1 MKNSDYWKQRFTQL
15 ENAQNA
21 LAASSLT
28 DIEKQYRQAQKQI
41 EAQISTWYQRFA
53 KNNGI
58 TMAEARQWLTGKDLK
73 EFHWSVQD
81 YIQYGQDNAITGQ
94 WMQEL
99 ENASAK
105 FHISKLE
112 ALKIHTENSL
122 QVMFAQQQQTIS
134 GVMGDVFTSGYYHTA
149 YELQHGFNIGFD
161 IAAVDQ
167 SYLEKVLAKPWAVD
181 GYNFS
186 ERIWTNKSKLISE
199 LHGELSRGIMTGS
212 DPQKAI
218 DAIAAKMNT
227 SKSNAGRLVMTEE
240 AYFSSAA
247 QKKCF
252 DDLDVE
258 KYEIVATLDSHTSDI
273 CQSLDGQIFSMKDFE
288 AGVTAPPFHPNCRS
302 TTAPAFD
309 EDFGQIGERAARDEN
324 GETYYVPD
332 DMKYP
337 EWKKAF
343 VDGDKS
349 GFDAGTQM
357 GGATAYTHHKE
368 PEAPKPKKEYL
379 TEKKLKANIADADVQ
394 IENIHNQMD
403 QVLSPSGMTYED
415 VVQAGGID
423 AAYEDA
429 VAADKFYKVTDE
441 MQQIENKYGG
451 WYDLMSNG
459 TDEDL
464 IQYDKLSDEQ
474 NHLEV
479 DLKKQGYKVNGSGV
493 VEGISKEDAAAA
505 MVEKAQLEAL
515 QAQIE
520 PIEQQKAEWETKLQE
535 KLIAKQ
541 KKAIVKEQMQLETEK
556 AALEQKLAG
565 MDVKTYSGIWKDDV
579 TTADFAHLNIEGKK
593 KYYEGKFVTETD
605 PVLMQKYQDLYKQLQ
620 ELETEGQAYAD
631 VQAKIKQIET
641 KLNGLQTDLQKLQ
654 NGGIINQTVDDAFTQ
669 ARKDAALW
677 FDKDH
682 GGFHAADAY
691 FDPLAKTI
699 HNAAAKKEHNGFYT
713 YTQGSGGHNRP
724 LAGFRKPF
732 YDSTYGHSGWEQGY
746 YVGAKKVWINYE
758 GKGEAIRGLTTL
770 IEKSTYDQDVWLQS
784 GQGFATVEGIFGLP
798 YGTLQKMSDSQLQAL
813 IGREERIYQF
823 ISTAV
828 NEGGGGIFNSKP
840 MKLNIY
846 APKGS
851 QMLYASDVG
860 AFGKGENEMILQ
872 RGGMYKITKAYW
884 GIDNTDGGTRKL
896 FIDIE
901 LHPEAGYDLFQQD
914 PNEWTGS
921 MDMFK

>member
-122 QVMFAQQQQTIS
+122 QTMFAQQQQTIS

-161 IAAVDQ
+161 ISAVDQ

-186 ERIWTNKSKLISE
+186 DRIWTNKSKLISE

-379 TEKKLKANIADADVQ
+379 TEKKLKANIAAADVQ
-394 IENIHNQMD
+394 IEDIHNQMD

-441 MQQIENKYGG
+441 MQQIEDKYGS
-451 WYDLMSNG
+451 WSDLMSKG

-464 IQYDKLSDEQ
+464 IQYDKLSDDQ

-479 DLKKQGYKVNGSGV
+479 DLNKQGYKVNGSGV

-520 PIEQQKAEWETKLQE
+520 PIEQQKAEWEAKLQE

-541 KKAIVKEQMQLETEK
+541 KKAIVKEQMQLEAEK
-556 AALEQKLAG
+556 AALEQKLSA
-565 MDVKTYSGIWKDDV
+565 MDIKTYSGIWKDDV

-620 ELETEGQAYAD
+620 ELEMEGQAYAD
-631 VQAKIKQIET
+631 VQAKIKQIES
-641 KLNGLQTDLQKLQ
+641 KLNSLQADLQKLQ

-669 ARKDAALW
+669 ARKDAAMW
-677 FDKDH
+677 AKSTQEADKRLRVKC
-682 GGFHAADAY
+682 GEVWRAAPTSERLSIYD
-691 FDPLAKTI
+691 
-699 HNAAAKKEHNGFYT
+699 YT
-713 YTQGSGGHNRP
+713 SGSGKFNRP
-724 LAGFRKPF
+724 LSGF
-732 YDSTYGHSGWEQGY
+732 QGSWSNNK
-746 YVGAKKVWINYE
+746 GTGKVDLNYE
-758 GKGEAIRGLTTL
+758 GGYKHIQGTTKI
-770 IEKSTYDQDVWLQS
+770 IEKSTYDFDMW
-784 GQGFATVEGIFGLP
+784 
-798 YGTLQKMSDSQLQAL
+798 
-813 IGREERIYQF
+813 
-823 ISTAV
+823 
-828 NEGGGGIFNSKP
+828 
-840 MKLNIY
+840 
-846 APKGS
+846 
-851 QMLYASDVG
+851 
-860 AFGKGENEMILQ
+860 LQ
-872 RGGMYKITKAYW
+872 RGCGTEAIESFLNLPNGTLSRMTEAELQQFVGAENRIYSFLSTGVAKGKGFSGRVIMNVYAPEGTQMMYCEPFSAFGNGAGKAWDGISTQSHFGYESEMLIQRGAYYRITK
-884 GIDNTDGGTRKL
+884 IEKSGGTI
-896 FIDIE
+896 FMDVE
-901 LHPEAGYDLFQQD
+901 VHPEKGYEFVEDL
-914 PNEWTGS
+914 PGYTGT
-921 MDMFK
+921 K

>member
-73 EFHWSVQD
+73 EFHWSVQE

-94 WMQEL
+94 WMKEL

-122 QVMFAQQQQTIS
+122 QTMFAQQQQTIS

-186 ERIWTNKSKLISE
+186 DRIWTNKSKLISE

-212 DPQKAI
+212 DPQNAI

-379 TEKKLKANIADADVQ
+379 TEKKLKANIAAADVQ
-394 IENIHNQMD
+394 IEDIHNQMD

-441 MQQIENKYGG
+441 MQQIEDKYGS
-451 WYDLMSNG
+451 WSDLMSKG

-464 IQYDKLSDEQ
+464 IQYDKLSDDQ

-479 DLKKQGYKVNGSGV
+479 DLNKQGYKVNGSGV

-520 PIEQQKAEWETKLQE
+520 PIEQQKAEWEAKLQE

-541 KKAIVKEQMQLETEK
+541 KKAIVKEQMQLEAEK
-556 AALEQKLAG
+556 AALEQQLSA
-565 MDVKTYSGIWKDDV
+565 MDIKTYSGIWKDDV

-605 PVLMQKYQDLYKQLQ
+605 PVLMKKYQDLYKQLQ
-620 ELETEGQAYAD
+620 ELEIEGKAYAN
-631 VQAKIKQIET
+631 VEAEIKKIQT
-641 KLNGLQTDLQKLQ
+641 KLNGLQADLQKLQ
-654 NGGIINQTVDDAFTQ
+654 NGGIIDQTVDDAFTQ

-677 FDKDH
+677 AKSTSEADSMLRDKCGEVWRNAIKPEKDAIYEYTSSYSKFNEPLRGIEYGTNAVKGVGNIDFDTIGTTGY
-682 GGFHAADAY
+682 GGY
-691 FDPLAKTI
+691 KRGQVRKQI
-699 HNAAAKKEHNGFYT
+699 NAMT
-713 YTQGSGGHNRP
+713 
-724 LAGFRKPF
+724 
-732 YDSTYGHSGWEQGY
+732 D
-746 YVGAKKVWINYE
+746 I
-758 GKGEAIRGLTTL
+758 
-770 IEKSTYDQDVWLQS
+770 IEKSTYDFDIW
-784 GQGFATVEGIFGLP
+784 
-798 YGTLQKMSDSQLQAL
+798 
-813 IGREERIYQF
+813 
-823 ISTAV
+823 
-828 NEGGGGIFNSKP
+828 
-840 MKLNIY
+840 
-846 APKGS
+846 
-851 QMLYASDVG
+851 
-860 AFGKGENEMILQ
+860 LQ
-872 RGGMYKITKAYW
+872 RGCDYRGMDNFFEISMNQLQHASQDELEQLLLGKTVTDYGFFSCGVSKGKGFSNKAIIMNVYAPQGTKMMYAEPFSAFGNGSRRSWDGIAKQTTFGSESEIILQQGTSFRITKVERTS
-884 GIDNTDGGTRKL
+884 NKL
-896 FIDIE
+896 YIDIE
-901 LHPEAGYDLFQQD
+901 VVLQNTPQR
-914 PNEWTGS
+914 
-921 MDMFK
+921 

>member
-73 EFHWSVQD
+73 EFHWSVQE

-186 ERIWTNKSKLISE
+186 DRIWTNKSKLISE
-199 LHGELSRGIMTGS
+199 LHGELSRGIMMGS
-212 DPQKAI
+212 DPQKNI

-349 GFDAGTQM
+349 DFDAGTQM

-368 PEAPKPKKEYL
+368 PEAPKDP
-379 TEKKLKANIADADVQ
+379 TFSEKITKVKDAITANGGVIEETHILDAGKALAEEFAIKNDSLNSAYANAQSAFEVYTAQ
-394 IENIHNQMD
+394 IDTITQ
-403 QVLSPSGMTYED
+403 
-415 VVQAGGID
+415 
-423 AAYEDA
+423 
-429 VAADKFYKVTDE
+429 KE
-441 MQQIENKYGG
+441 MQLLKVKPTNSKEFIKRKEELDLLSAQKYAIMDSDEYKLAKKARDDAYIEK
-451 WYDLMSNG
+451 NG
-459 TDEDL
+459 FRYKKSSQWL
-464 IQYDKLSDEQ
+464 KDKLSEVREMGSSGIDIKAHLLHSRSSVRQSVEDAYSYYPKSWVEKSIRFGTLTTKKATRGYYDDRNGIIAISGYDQ
-474 NHLEV
+474 NSRFKTAIHELGHRMEKAV
-479 DLKKQGYKVNGSGV
+479 PRVLGSEAKFYARRTQGETLQWLGSGYRK
-493 VEGISKEDAAAA
+493 S
-505 MVEKAQLEAL
+505 EK
-515 QAQIE
+515 
-520 PIEQQKAEWETKLQE
+520 TR
-535 KLIAKQ
+535 
-541 KKAIVKEQMQLETEK
+541 
-556 AALEQKLAG
+556 
-565 MDVKTYSGIWKDDV
+565 KDQ
-579 TTADFAHLNIEGKK
+579 FIHPYMGKD
-593 KYYEGKFVTETD
+593 YGGSAYELVSMGFQYAYTD
-605 PVLMQKYQDLYKQLQ
+605 PSIL
-620 ELETEGQAYAD
+620 
-631 VQAKIKQIET
+631 
-641 KLNGLQTDLQKLQ
+641 
-654 NGGIINQTVDDAFTQ
+654 
-669 ARKDAALW
+669 
-677 FDKDH
+677 
-682 GGFHAADAY
+682 AADPDMQAW
-691 FDPLAKTI
+691 I
-699 HNAAAKKEHNGFYT
+699 
-713 YTQGSGGHNRP
+713 
-724 LAGFRKPF
+724 
-732 YDSTYGHSGWEQGY
+732 YG
-746 YVGAKKVWINYE
+746 
-758 GKGEAIRGLTTL
+758 LL
-770 IEKSTYDQDVWLQS
+770 IL
-784 GQGFATVEGIFGLP
+784 LP
-798 YGTLQKMSDSQLQAL
+798 
-813 IGREERIYQF
+813 
-823 ISTAV
+823 
-828 NEGGGGIFNSKP
+828 
-840 MKLNIY
+840 
-846 APKGS
+846 
-851 QMLYASDVG
+851 
-860 AFGKGENEMILQ
+860 
-872 RGGMYKITKAYW
+872 
-884 GIDNTDGGTRKL
+884 
-896 FIDIE
+896 
-901 LHPEAGYDLFQQD
+901 
-914 PNEWTGS
+914 
-921 MDMFK
+921 

>member
-21 LAASSLT
+21 MAASSLT

-94 WMQEL
+94 WMKEL

-105 FHISKLE
+105 LHISKLE

-122 QVMFAQQQQTIS
+122 QTMFAQQQQTIS

-161 IAAVDQ
+161 ISAVDQ

-186 ERIWTNKSKLISE
+186 DRIWTNKSKLISE

-332 DMKYP
+332 NMKYP

-368 PEAPKPKKEYL
+368 PEAPKDPTFSDKTQTTITESGISGKRKNSTSQNTVDLEYL
-379 TEKKLKANIADADVQ
+379 KSDDFKRKFTHITENEEVNKQLYKQSKAILT
-394 IENIHNQMD
+394 HR
-403 QVLSPSGMTYED
+403 
-415 VVQAGGID
+415 
-423 AAYEDA
+423 
-429 VAADKFYKVTDE
+429 
-441 MQQIENKYGG
+441 
-451 WYDLMSNG
+451 NG
-459 TDEDL
+459 TD
-464 IQYDKLSDEQ
+464 
-474 NHLEV
+474 
-479 DLKKQGYKVNGSGV
+479 
-493 VEGISKEDAAAA
+493 KED
-505 MVEKAQLEAL
+505 MC
-515 QAQIE
+515 
-520 PIEQQKAEWETKLQE
+520 
-535 KLIAKQ
+535 LISAVTGE
-541 KKAIVKEQMQLETEK
+541 IV
-556 AALEQKLAG
+556 
-565 MDVKTYSGIWKDDV
+565 
-579 TTADFAHLNIEGKK
+579 
-593 KYYEGKFVTETD
+593 
-605 PVLMQKYQDLYKQLQ
+605 
-620 ELETEGQAYAD
+620 
-631 VQAKIKQIET
+631 
-641 KLNGLQTDLQKLQ
+641 GLQTTARTDFGVEYNKSIITAIDSNPQYSLISLHNHPTNNPPTGNDLVSNGANRYKLGVVVTHSGRVFWYRVGKKTFTA
-654 NGGIINQTVDDAFTQ
+654 NSFNKTVDKYRGSAYN
-669 ARKDAALW
+669 LNE
-677 FDKDH
+677 
-682 GGFHAADAY
+682 ADAICKALSD
-691 FDPLAKTI
+691 FEKD
-699 HNAAAKKEHNGFYT
+699 
-713 YTQGSGGHNRP
+713 
-724 LAGFRKPF
+724 
-732 YDSTYGHSGWEQGY
+732 YGIEW
-746 YVGAKKVWINYE
+746 
-758 GKGEAIRGLTTL
+758 GE
-770 IEKSTYDQDVWLQS
+770 
-784 GQGFATVEGIFGLP
+784 
-798 YGTLQKMSDSQLQAL
+798 M
-813 IGREERIYQF
+813 
-823 ISTAV
+823 
-828 NEGGGGIFNSKP
+828 
-840 MKLNIY
+840 
-846 APKGS
+846 
-851 QMLYASDVG
+851 
-860 AFGKGENEMILQ
+860 
-872 RGGMYKITKAYW
+872 
-884 GIDNTDGGTRKL
+884 
-896 FIDIE
+896 
-901 LHPEAGYDLFQQD
+901 
-914 PNEWTGS
+914 
-921 MDMFK
+921 